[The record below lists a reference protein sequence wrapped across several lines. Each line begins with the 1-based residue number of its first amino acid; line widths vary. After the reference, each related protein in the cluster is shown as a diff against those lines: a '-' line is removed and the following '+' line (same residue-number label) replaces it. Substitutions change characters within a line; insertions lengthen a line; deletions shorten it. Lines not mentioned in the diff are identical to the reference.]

1 MLRHRPITT
10 SLFAVLAGAALSAL
24 VYAGRDE
31 PREIVAHPDAWSDE
45 SALAFARAGV
55 PVPRTV
61 LSGEGEEEL
70 DLAWIRRAFGYAKAL
85 TPKELSALEGGARR
99 QNQSRGG
106 AAGGGGGGGASGSEP
121 SAPRESGSSRND
133 DFGARP
139 GQQPAPAPTAGRRGE
154 RMRRAAGPTDSAGE
168 ADEAKEMELEEGMSQ
183 VDPPSLALDAR
194 KKSKA
199 GKKGGGEVPRAALS
213 KIKVAPRIGKVLFHG
228 PSGTMESLVPRGMRV
243 VTFVEGPRARTTVDL
258 VFENPH
264 DRRLQGT
271 FYYPLPDG
279 ASPAAFGMFPGTRR
293 VTDPALLAKSPLIPP
308 LPASGLNLGSLQ
320 TLAPQKAAPTTGL
333 DPHFVQ
339 DWKPM
344 QLARVVE
351 QKRAR
356 EVYEQVVRSKVDPA
370 LMEWSGANTF
380 KARVFPIEGKSLKR
394 LVLTF
399 EQSLPREGDHLR
411 YVFPL
416 PADDR
421 LGEVEMLVHVKDAA
435 SLRLDLPQSEGSL
448 RAPTGKPV
456 AADDWKRFR
465 YLAPKGYQGAL
476 DLAFKAPGAQV
487 LTGDVPGVDGQAI
500 FARLQPKVPD
510 RESSAGTGR
519 ALFLLDTSLSEE
531 GVRRALAGEMLLKV
545 LEKDPTITDYA
556 VLLFDV
562 RPRWLHAK
570 AYRKNTPEARAQTAI
585 ELGKVYLEGAT
596 HFAGVLDEVEREA
609 KWIDGEQPATR
620 FLLSDG
626 LITWGNDKVEAL
638 LAGHP
643 SALKGR
649 WLTYRFGD
657 VAVNGALF
665 AALSRE
671 SSGQTV
677 NVLSAEQIDKSALAH
692 RKAAV
697 KLKAVRIPGA
707 RDLVVAGDPKLLFPG
722 QTLEIGARWLGKQTG
737 EIQVVL
743 EVDGQ
748 EVVERTPVKAGSSL
762 LAGRA
767 WAELW
772 TGKLLA
778 LDDERLDRMV
788 VALSQAFG
796 LANKAAS
803 LLILEG
809 EADWKRFKLEDEQV
823 DMTNLER
830 LRAVEEDQRRDRLQG
845 IQMDKVSRAGRDLV
859 RALQAL
865 KTGAFQ
871 PALPLLDRPLA
882 GGAERIQEE
891 VGYRVARKKNVLDVK
906 AYDRVARAR
915 ALAGDTM
922 GAVRALSSLV
932 EKRPRSAEAN
942 RLVGY
947 ACMALGQYGPAA
959 ELFERVRLNR
969 PFEPQSF
976 LEEALALEALGRYA
990 EAARNYEIVLARE
1003 FPRHLSEVRV
1013 VAGYHYARLLGG
1025 LVREGGLEGDAK
1037 AQVLARQASLKAVT
1051 DQQARTALQFSIH
1064 WNTDS
1069 TDIDLWVVEPEGE
1082 KCFYSN
1088 KQTKA
1093 GGKLGWDT
1101 TTGYGPELYRRQSK
1115 PVDGKASDVLI
1126 HYYGNSSA
1134 RWTVP
1139 TAVLY
1144 VRDIDV
1150 FGPEDAYTR
1159 RFSMRILPKSQAVLR
1174 LAKELP

>member
-10 SLFAVLAGAALSAL
+10 SLFSVLAAAAVGAL
-24 VYAGRDE
+24 VYAGKDE
-31 PREIVAHPDAWSDE
+31 PREVVAHPDAWSDE

-61 LSGEGEEEL
+61 LSGEGKEEL

-85 TPKELSALEGGARR
+85 TPKELAALGGRPGDR
-99 QNQSRGG
+99 PQFGSSGGGGLRGRNG
-106 AAGGGGGGGASGSEP
+106 AAGRPQAPAEDSAEEGA
-121 SAPRESGSSRND
+121 
-133 DFGARP
+133 
-139 GQQPAPAPTAGRRGE
+139 APAPQPARPSPRTSGRGDRDNLA
-154 RMRRAAGPTDSAGE
+154 RRRETPDAEMKSKAEDSDSG
-168 ADEAKEMELEEGMSQ
+168 GMTQ
-183 VDPPSLALDAR
+183 LNPPSLQLDGSKR
-194 KKSKA
+194 KKGKSDKA
-199 GKKGGGEVPRAALS
+199 GGEVPKAALS

-228 PSGTMESLVPRGMRV
+228 ANGTMESLVPRGMRV
-243 VTFVEGPRARTTVDL
+243 VTFIEGPRARTTVDL

-279 ASPAAFGMFPGTRR
+279 ASPAAFAMFPGTRR
-293 VTDPALLAKSPLIPP
+293 VSDPSVLAKTSL
-308 LPASGLNLGSLQ
+308 LPSVPTKGLDLGSLQ
-320 TLAPQKAAPTTGL
+320 SLAPQKAASVAGKSQF
-333 DPHFVQ
+333 FVN
-339 DWKPM
+339 DWQPL
-344 QLARVVE
+344 QVARVVE

-356 EVYEQVVRSKVDPA
+356 EVYEQVVRSRVDPA

-399 EQSLPREGDHLR
+399 EQSLVREGDSLR

-416 PADDR
+416 PADKR
-421 LGEVEMLVHVKDAA
+421 MGEVEMLVHTKDPGA
-435 SLRLDLPQSEGSL
+435 LRTDLPASEGSL

-456 AADDWKRFR
+456 AAEAWKRFR
-465 YLAPKGYQGAL
+465 YVAPAGYQGAL
-476 DLAFKAPGAQV
+476 DLAFKAPGSQV
-487 LTGDVPGVDGQAI
+487 LVGGAPGLEGQAVY
-500 FARLQPKVPD
+500 ARVLPQVPD
-510 RESSAGTGR
+510 RESSVGTGR

-531 GVRRALAGEMLLKV
+531 GVRRALAGELLLKV
-545 LEKDPTITDYA
+545 LEKDPTITEYA

-570 AYRKNTPEARAQTAI
+570 AYRKNTPEARAQTAT
-585 ELGKVYLEGAT
+585 ELSKVYLEGAT
-596 HFAGVLDEVEREA
+596 HFAGVLDEIERESS
-609 KWIDGEQPATR
+609 WIDAKQPATR

-643 SALKGR
+643 KALGSR

-671 SSGQTV
+671 SAGQTV
-677 NVLSAEQIDKSALAH
+677 NVLGAEQISKGAVAH

-697 KLKAVRIPGA
+697 KLKAVRLAGA

-722 QTLEIGARWLGKQTG
+722 QTLEIGARLVGITKETPQL
-737 EIQVVL
+737 EIVL
-743 EVDGQ
+743 EIDGKEQ
-748 EVVERTPVKAGSSL
+748 VQRIVIEPGSSL

-809 EADWKRFKLEDEQV
+809 KADWKRFELKNEQV

-845 IQMDKVSRAGRDLV
+845 IQMDTVPRKGRDLV
-859 RALQAL
+859 RTLRQV
-865 KTGAFQ
+865 KVGAFQ

-882 GGAERIQEE
+882 GGDSRIGEE
-891 VGYRVARKKNVLDVK
+891 VSYRAARKKNVLDVK
-906 AYDRVARAR
+906 AYDQVARAR

-990 EAARNYEIVLARE
+990 DAARNYEIVLARN
-1003 FPRHLSEVRV
+1003 FPRHLSEVRT
-1013 VAGYHYARLLGG
+1013 VAGYHYARLLAG
-1025 LVREGGLEGDAK
+1025 LLREGGLEGEAK
-1037 AQVLARQASLKAVT
+1037 ASVLARQASLKPVT
-1051 DQQARTALQFSIH
+1051 NDQARTALQLSIH

-1093 GGKLGWDT
+1093 GGKLFWDT
-1101 TTGYGPELYRRQSK
+1101 TTGYGPELYRRQNK
-1115 PVDGKASDVLI
+1115 PAGDKSSDVLI
-1126 HYYGNSSA
+1126 HYYGNNSA

-1144 VRDIDV
+1144 VRDLDV

-1174 LAKELP
+1174 LAKERP